1 MSSPA
6 LEHIFETFSHWR
18 QSQHDAVLS
27 VADLMTR
34 HAVSDDKITQRL
46 QGVMHRLN
54 NPSLRVAFVAE
65 FSRGKSELINA
76 VFFSGMGRR
85 IMPASAGRTTMCPTE
100 MGFDSQKQQGL
111 YLLPIESRRVNRS
124 LMHWRTHLDEWVFLP
139 INPDQPD
146 AIAETLQ
153 QVTHTWRVSVQ
164 DADALGLYDPQAA
177 SGNNTSS
184 TVEIPKWR
192 HAMLNIDRPLLRQGL
207 VVIDTPGLNAVGVE
221 PELTLGLLN
230 QVDAVVFILAADL
243 GVSQSDL
250 DIWQD
255 HLMPPS
261 EAEHNR
267 LAVLNK
273 IDVLWDDLTPDH
285 VIEGQLNRQKLA
297 VAEHLGLASEQVVLV
312 SAQKGLVSRIKHDD
326 ALLQKS
332 QLPMF
337 ESRMAHEVVRQ
348 HQSGL
353 ERQVNSAMAYALD
366 MASMQLG
373 ARHHLLDQQVQEL
386 KSMRGQNQEMI
397 AQMRQRLQHER
408 QLFLEGCQQVQ
419 AIRLVHT
426 RLSQGM
432 LNSVSSEVLGSSLDN
447 LAQALSKQGMKWKGQ
462 KTFRAWFDSL
472 KQPLMQIQQQSLDA
486 TEGMRQLGE
495 KLQDKLGFAIQPT
508 ASVHCD
514 SALHALEVVQSD
526 LEAYFS
532 MRYWWRMS
540 RPGEISRWIDGVKW
554 QLSSVMSLVQKDIE
568 QWTHELLEPIEK
580 EVLERQRFFERRV
593 EVIDRIEF
601 AAESVQ
607 DKLSQVTQELG
618 AVEQALSDIEAV
630 RRV

>member
-6 LEHIFETFSHWR
+6 LECIFETFSHWR
-18 QSQHDAVLS
+18 KSQHDAVLG
-27 VADLMTR
+27 VADLIAR

-100 MGFDSQKQQGL
+100 MGFESRRPQGL

-124 LMHWRTHLDEWVFLP
+124 LMHWRAHLEEWFFLP
-139 INPDQPD
+139 IDPHQPD
-146 AIAETLQ
+146 TIAETLQ
-153 QVTHTWRVSVQ
+153 QVTHTLSVSVHE
-164 DADALGLYDPQAA
+164 ANELGLYDSEAQLV
-177 SGNNTSS
+177 SVNTDA
-184 TVEIPKWR
+184 VEIPKWR

-255 HLMPPS
+255 HLVPPS
-261 EAEHNR
+261 DSEHNR

-285 VIEGQLNRQKLA
+285 VIEAQLNRQKLN

-312 SAQKGLVSRIKHDD
+312 SAQKGLVSRIKQDD

-353 ERQVNSAMAYALD
+353 ERQVNSAIAYTLD

-397 AQMRQRLQHER
+397 AQMRQRLEHER
-408 QLFLEGCQQVQ
+408 QRFLEGCQQVQ

-432 LNSVSSEVLGSSLDN
+432 LNEVSSDALSSSLEN
-447 LAQALSKQGMKWKGQ
+447 LAQALTAQGMKWKGQ
-462 KTFRAWFDSL
+462 KTFRAWFDGL
-472 KQPLMQIQQQSLDA
+472 KQRLMQIQQQSRDA
-486 TEGMRQLGE
+486 TEGMCQLGE
-495 KLQDKLGFAIQPT
+495 KLKDKVGFAIQPT
-508 ASVHCD
+508 AFVNCD
-514 SALHALEVVQSD
+514 SALHAMEVIQSD

-540 RPGEISRWIDGVKW
+540 RPGEILRWVDGVKW
-554 QLSSVMSLVQKDIE
+554 QLSPVFDLVHKDID
-568 QWTHELLEPIEK
+568 QWTHALLEPIQK

-593 EVIDRIEF
+593 EVIDRIER
-601 AAESVQ
+601 AAESVE
-607 DKLSQVTQELG
+607 DKLSEVEQELA
-618 AVEQALSDIEAV
+618 AVEQALSEIEAV
-630 RRV
+630 KRV